1 MEDIAN
7 DPREREAEDLMLGLT
22 MARAD
27 QEELA
32 ALRAEKEQLTEALAN
47 LNDRYIHV
55 SDLHI
60 DKNARIA
67 ELEQELTRL
76 RAEVKK

>member
-1 MEDIAN
+1 MAVADKVCRGCWNLFA
-7 DPREREAEDLMLGLT
+7 DAGDRCPRCM
-22 MARAD
+22 
-27 QEELA
+27 ELA
-32 ALRAEKEQLTEALAN
+32 DLRAEKERLTEALAN